1 MAQAFKLTAD
11 TITPAKGMYAL
22 IPNIPHS
29 HNNIFYSAEPTDT
42 IAAGDFVKLSTT
54 STNTACPVMEKCAVT
69 DVPDGMVVYN
79 CRVAEYK
86 VGEKFAVAETGDC
99 VWLVANG
106 EIAVGAKLQF
116 TADGYVDDTTTSTNA
131 YIGVAQTKA
140 NAKGDYVKVKLNF
153 GLGKAS

>member
-1 MAQAFKLTAD
+1 MGL
-11 TITPAKGMYAL
+11 
-22 IPNIPHS
+22 
-29 HNNIFYSAEPTDT
+29 
-42 IAAGDFVKLSTT
+42 
-54 STNTACPVMEKCAVT
+54 
-69 DVPDGMVVYN
+69 
-79 CRVAEYK
+79 K
-86 VGEKFAVAETGDC
+86 VENVSKHFGEKLAVAETGDC

-106 EIAVGAKLQF
+106 EIAVGSKLQF

>member
-1 MAQAFKLTAD
+1 MAQAFNLTAD
-11 TITPAKGMYAL
+11 KITPVRGMYAL

-29 HNNIFYSAEPTDT
+29 HNNIFYSANADDT
-42 IAAGDFVKLSTT
+42 IQAGDFVKLSTT
-54 STNTACPVMEKCAVT
+54 STNTACPVMEKCAIT
-69 DVPDGMVVYN
+69 DVPAGMVVYN
-79 CRVAEYK
+79 CRVAEYE

-106 EIAVGAKLQF
+106 AITVGSNLQF
-116 TADGYVDDTTTSTNA
+116 TVDGYVDDTTTQGNA

-140 NAKGDYVKVKLNF
+140 NAKGDIVKVKLNF